1 MKIAILASEG
11 APYAKS
17 GGLGDVMEAL
27 PAALSRIEGNEVVLI
42 LPYYKKI
49 KENAKY
55 EVEKV
60 AEFEVGLGWR
70 NLYCGVMKLTNRAD
84 KVTVYFIDNDY
95 YFGARPGAIYGD
107 DDDNERYAYFSK
119 ACLDTLAVVGFIP
132 DVMQCNDWQT
142 ALVPTYLKAQYRHM
156 FPNTKVMYTIHNIEY
171 QGWSNANFFDD
182 VLRLPWEYRNILDMN
197 GSVNVMKGAI
207 ETCDLVT
214 TVSETYAR
222 ELMYPYYAHGLD
234 GIIAGAAWKLT
245 GIVNG
250 IDYNTFNP
258 ETDPALPAHYN
269 AETITEGKAVCK
281 AELQKELGLP
291 VEPDVPLLVMVS
303 RLAGHKG
310 LDLLCYIARRLL
322 NEENIQMAILGT
334 GEAQYESFFRGL
346 EAEYPEKV
354 AAKITFNLGLA
365 ARIYAG
371 GDIYMMPSKSEPCGL
386 SQMNAMHYGTVPV
399 VHATGGLKDTVPGV
413 DDEGLNG
420 LGYNFQ
426 SYNGDDF
433 HTAIKRA
440 LKLYNED
447 REAWIALQKR
457 EMETDFSWNV
467 PAGRYMD
474 LFKQMLGI
482 TEEVEETAEVEED
495 AE

>member
-119 ACLDTLAVVGFIP
+119 ACLDTLAVLGFIP
-132 DVMQCNDWQT
+132 DVIQCNDWQC
-142 ALVPTYLKAQYRHM
+142 ALVPTYLKAMYRHM
-156 FPNTKVMYTIHNIEY
+156 FPKTKVMYTIHNIEY

-269 AETITEGKAVCK
+269 ADSFAAGKAACK
-281 AELQKELGLP
+281 AALQKEVGLP
-291 VEPDVPLLVMVS
+291 QEPDVPLMVMVT

-310 LDLLCYIARRLL
+310 LDLLCTIARQLMW
-322 NEENIQMAILGT
+322 EENAQLLILGT
-334 GEAQYESFFRGL
+334 GERRFEQFFTDLSHEFPDR
-346 EAEYPEKV
+346 V
-354 AAKITFNLGLA
+354 AAKISFNLGLA
-365 ARIYAG
+365 SRIYAG
-371 GDIYMMPSKSEPCGL
+371 GDIYLMPSKSEPCGL
-386 SQMNAMHYGTVPV
+386 SQMNAMRYGTIPV
-399 VHATGGLKDTVPGV
+399 VHATGGLKDTVPPA
-413 DDEGLNG
+413 DENGQGG
-420 LGYNFQ
+420 LGFTFQ
-426 SYNGDDF
+426 SYNAHDF
-433 HTAIKRA
+433 LAAVKRS
-440 LKLYNED
+440 LRLYNEN
-447 REAWIALQKR
+447 REGFRSLQR
-457 EMETDFSWNV
+457 TAMEQDFSWDK
-467 PAGRYMD
+467 PARRYME
-474 LFKQMLGI
+474 LFHKMRG
-482 TEEVEETAEVEED
+482 
-495 AE
+495 